1 MKTKIKSSDGCNTY
15 VENDCGDDITI
26 WQSDEGEEKDMVVI
40 FDAKMARKMIKAIR
54 KAAEE
59 LGWEV

>member
-1 MKTKIKSSDGCNTY
+1 MKTKVGNHTGCKTHVQSNA
-15 VENDCGDDITI
+15 EHITI

-54 KAAEE
+54 KAAKEI
-59 LGWEV
+59 GWDI